1 MSSARVHPKHR
12 PNRDSKG
19 ASVYP
24 TSLEG
29 RTGVVEERKAK
40 NYRHVTRKR
49 SPSSPRVVPY
59 ENRPNRQS
67 EGTGIYNNVSL
78 TDRTGARVDLN
89 PEEVYYRSRLKE
101 VKNKVLND
109 PEKKNKPIGNVFGD
123 VGLSNYIHSN
133 LRRGGKYSKNKRSQ
147 KTKSRNFRKTR
158 HRSRV

>member
-1 MSSARVHPKHR
+1 MSSTRVVNPEHR

-49 SPSSPRVVPY
+49 SPDQSRSSRVVPS

-78 TDRTGARVDLN
+78 TDRTGARVDLRPESRININNAKIARSEILNN
-89 PEEVYYRSRLKE
+89 PTQTNKGARKVVQDKNLFKE
-101 VKNKVLND
+101 IGKNL
-109 PEKKNKPIGNVFGD
+109 I
-123 VGLSNYIHSN
+123 
-133 LRRGGKYSKNKRSQ
+133 GGKTK